1 MPNNNNKTL
10 EHMNT
15 KLKAQHGEELYY
27 PISIKAEKHN
37 AKQREMIDSSSTSD
51 CHYCNKDTNCDKVK
65 TMFHACSAEAEKIH
79 KIIERF
85 ELHERSSYFPK
96 VYEDHLNEHNKK
108 NSEFLSKF
116 ENKLEVMDRKV
127 NNFYRMSR
135 LVNSYII
142 SLMYRILIGKER
154 EPTNFKPN
162 EEPIRAD
169 RAKLKTL
176 NTIESVKAYYNE
188 RLDNKLKRMYIRYKK
203 LAKYYESKRKVFFR
217 DQILKILID
226 TEIFC
231 HVPKDESMLLEFSA
245 KHSLVAKFRFAI
257 NAEIED
263 DQNIIRVWMK
273 DLKLRFRCLHFDF
286 DSLEQE
292 YKQIWASIKHYRNL
306 EIKDKNRCSSKLVLH
321 ERIEREESKYCFSL
335 NDEVYDD
342 ESIDECEW
350 DHEDVNIWIKKIIK
364 KHAE

>member
-1 MPNNNNKTL
+1 
-10 EHMNT
+10 
-15 KLKAQHGEELYY
+15 
-27 PISIKAEKHN
+27 
-37 AKQREMIDSSSTSD
+37 
-51 CHYCNKDTNCDKVK
+51 
-65 TMFHACSAEAEKIH
+65 
-79 KIIERF
+79 
-85 ELHERSSYFPK
+85 
-96 VYEDHLNEHNKK
+96 
-108 NSEFLSKF
+108 
-116 ENKLEVMDRKV
+116 
-127 NNFYRMSR
+127 
-135 LVNSYII
+135 
-142 SLMYRILIGKER
+142 
-154 EPTNFKPN
+154 
-162 EEPIRAD
+162 
-169 RAKLKTL
+169 
-176 NTIESVKAYYNE
+176 
-188 RLDNKLKRMYIRYKK
+188 
-203 LAKYYESKRKVFFR
+203 
-217 DQILKILID
+217 
-226 TEIFC
+226 
-231 HVPKDESMLLEFSA
+231 MLLEFSA
-245 KHSLVAKFRFAI
+245 KHSLVARFRFAI